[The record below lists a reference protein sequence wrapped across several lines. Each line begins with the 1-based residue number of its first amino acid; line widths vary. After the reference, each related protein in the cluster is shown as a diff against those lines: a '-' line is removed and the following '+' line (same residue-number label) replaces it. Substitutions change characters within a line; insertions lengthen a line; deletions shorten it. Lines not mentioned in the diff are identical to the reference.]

1 MKRILKI
8 TTYLFLII
16 SVAGILYLAA
26 TLENQKGYSI
36 KVISITGNNLL
47 KVDEY
52 YKFAKLDDDKEYS
65 KLNLPVIKSR
75 IEKHPYV
82 QSVSVFYDGHNK
94 VTAEIKEK
102 PVVAMLFSGD
112 EEFLLTEK
120 KEVLPLLPFTRQI
133 DYPLLSNPKTE
144 EKITAKMIL
153 NNNIDILKGFKII
166 FSLKF
171 VNSALFDRLSEI
183 DFRNGGDILLSFGG
197 MNYAVVLGRENEV
210 RKIIYFNTLW
220 NSISE
225 YDLDN
230 VIDYVDLRYQGHI
243 YLGKEP
249 TSGDTEA

>member
-1 MKRILKI
+1 MKKILKI
-8 TTYLFLII
+8 TGYLFLIF
-16 SVAGILYLAA
+16 SVAGIIYLAA
-26 TLENQKGYSI
+26 TLESQKGYAI
-36 KVISITGNNLL
+36 KVISITGNSLL

-52 YKFAKLDDDKEYS
+52 YKFAKLDNDDEYD
-65 KLNLPVIKSR
+65 KLTLPIIKSR

-82 QSVSVFYDGHNK
+82 QSVSVYYDGHDK
-94 VTAEIKEK
+94 VTAKIVEK
-102 PVVAMLFSGD
+102 PIVAMLFSDD
-112 EEFLLTEK
+112 EEFLISEK
-120 KEVLPLLPFTRQI
+120 MEVLPLLPFTRQI
-133 DYPLLSNPKTE
+133 DYPMLSNPKVD
-144 EKITAKMIL
+144 EKITARMIL

-171 VNSALFDRLSEI
+171 VNTALFDRLSEI
-183 DFRNGGDILLSFGG
+183 DFRNGGDILLSFSR
-197 MNYAVVLGRENEV
+197 MNYTVVLGRANEV

-249 TSGDTEA
+249 TSGDTKA